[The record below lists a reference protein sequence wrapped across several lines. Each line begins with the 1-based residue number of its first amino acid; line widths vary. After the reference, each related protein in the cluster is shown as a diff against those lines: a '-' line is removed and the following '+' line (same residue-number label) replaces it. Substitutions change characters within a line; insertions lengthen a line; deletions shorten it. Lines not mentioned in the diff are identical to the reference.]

1 MFKDTKCF
9 ENRDEKFIYCQILS
23 KRETCNSYLSTSY
36 DKYFTRVLNDAFH
49 FLCCSPFFLLFIYV
63 PFAFLSIV
71 CLSSLVL
78 RKTILPLIF
87 KDEFILI
94 EGNGDVLIQSNVCLS
109 QILSERNFLFQQERK
124 PIQKR
129 SNHRCWNIE

>member
-1 MFKDTKCF
+1 MIPIYHDRKYLTALTIGIKTSSIA
-9 ENRDEKFIYCQILS
+9 KFLS
-23 KRETCNSYLSTSY
+23 KRETCNSYLLTSY

-71 CLSSLVL
+71 SLSSLVL
-78 RKTILPLIF
+78 RKTILSLIF
-87 KDEFILI
+87 KDESILI

-109 QILSERNFLFQQERK
+109 QILS
-124 PIQKR
+124 
-129 SNHRCWNIE
+129 